1 MLRLLALGVVV
12 ALVLAAG
19 AAGRE
24 PLTKQEYLAALE
36 QAIDG
41 VPARDWLS
49 ADPRL
54 GDEVEQFV
62 RRLERLQPPAEVAE
76 IHTAWIASLR
86 DCASRYQ
93 RLERSSP
100 LDGVIVARELKPCF
114 DRHREI
120 CDRFYAKGYAFG

>member
-1 MLRLLALGVVV
+1 MLRLLGVGLVA

-24 PLTKQEYLAALE
+24 PLTEQEYLSALE
-36 QAIDG
+36 HAIDG
-41 VPARDWLS
+41 VPDRDWLS

-62 RRLERLQPPAEVAE
+62 RRLERLQPPANVVE
-76 IHTAWIASLR
+76 IHAAWIASLR
-86 DCASRYQ
+86 DCVLRY
-93 RLERSSP
+93 RKLEGSSP
-100 LDGVIVARELKPCF
+100 LDGVIVAREMKPCF

-120 CDRFYAKGYAFG
+120 CDRFYEKGYSFG